1 MGVKLL
7 THNNCSIHFGSAYP
21 QPSLESKNLARYL
34 LNTCLSVSGG
44 PGSVP
49 GGGDLKVNKTC
60 SLPSRSSYS
69 RRKKGRREWE
79 KNKHTSTLASEVLK

>member
-1 MGVKLL
+1 M
-7 THNNCSIHFGSAYP
+7 
-21 QPSLESKNLARYL
+21 
-34 LNTCLSVSGG
+34 
-44 PGSVP
+44 P